1 MKSFQELKRNRKYKV
16 VLLGS
21 IYEGIMVKT
30 YPNPDVIKMK
40 NVTRFGISNRI
51 SDFSFFSKEFIF
63 YDIEEI
69 REKALQARQSMEQ
82 RALLIIMRRLINDFV
97 W

>member
-21 IYEGIMVKT
+21 IYEGTMVKI